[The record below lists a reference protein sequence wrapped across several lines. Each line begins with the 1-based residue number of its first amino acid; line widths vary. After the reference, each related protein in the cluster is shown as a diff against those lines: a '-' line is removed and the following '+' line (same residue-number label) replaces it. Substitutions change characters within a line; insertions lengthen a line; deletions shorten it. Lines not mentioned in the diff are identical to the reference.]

1 MMKSRLQPG
10 HTAMRIHSN
19 RFELRDPGKT
29 PGGLRSML
37 TQILMLG
44 LLVPT
49 PVVSLHG
56 QQAEPPSP
64 ALHKRSESKDD
75 TLRSYKNPQVPT
87 ILPSE
92 ASGEYQLGKPGDVIE
107 IILDNNGLTGYISRL
122 GRNDKDKEVPLTYF
136 FDQTQLNAKSLSFT
150 TKPVHGE
157 WYSFDG
163 TVVRGPAP
171 TRDKE
176 GYYLLK
182 GRLSLH
188 VGQTEQPRNVALPLA
203 RSENG

>member
-1 MMKSRLQPG
+1 MQSDSWLRRVCESQPG
-10 HTAMRIHSN
+10 DLRIA
-19 RFELRDPGKT
+19 LV
-29 PGGLRSML
+29 L
-37 TQILMLG
+37 ILALG
-44 LLVPT
+44 LFAPAAIRQV
-49 PVVSLHG
+49 G
-56 QQAEPPSP
+56 AQQGAPPSP
-64 ALHKRSESKDD
+64 ALHKRSDARDD
-75 TLRSYKNPQVPT
+75 TMRSYSNPQVPT
-87 ILPSE
+87 KLPSE
-92 ASGEYQLGKPGDVIE
+92 ASGEYQLGRPGDVIE
-107 IILDNNGLTGYISRL
+107 IILDNNGLTGYISML

-136 FDQTQLNAKSLSFT
+136 FDETQLNAKTMSFT
-150 TKPVHGE
+150 TKPVHGQ

>member
-1 MMKSRLQPG
+1 MRMQSHTSEFRAPWNLPG
-10 HTAMRIHSN
+10 WVRVA
-19 RFELRDPGKT
+19 L
-29 PGGLRSML
+29 
-37 TQILMLG
+37 ILSLVLG
-44 LLVPT
+44 LAAPALV
-49 PVVSLHG
+49 VRVNG
-56 QQAEPPSP
+56 QQAESPTP
-64 ALHKRSESKDD
+64 ALHRRSDARDD
-75 TLRSYKNPQVPT
+75 SLRSYSNPQVPT
-87 ILPSE
+87 KLPSE
-92 ASGEYQLGKPGDVIE
+92 ASGEYQLGRPGDVIE

-122 GRNDKDKEVPLTYF
+122 GRNEKDKEVPLTYF
-136 FDQTQLNAKSLSFT
+136 FDQTQLNAHTLSFT

-188 VGQTEQPRNVALPLA
+188 VGQTEQPRNVSLPLA

>member
-1 MMKSRLQPG
+1 
-10 HTAMRIHSN
+10 MRMQLHSY
-19 RFELRDPGKT
+19 ELRGPGKK
-29 PGGLRSML
+29 PGGLRVAL
-37 TQILMLG
+37 VLGVMLG
-44 LLVPT
+44 LFVPVM
-49 PVVSLHG
+49 VVRLHG
-56 QQAEPPSP
+56 QQAEPPTP
-64 ALHKRSESKDD
+64 ALHKRSEAKDD
-75 TLRSYKNPQVPT
+75 TLRSYSNPQVPT
-87 ILPSE
+87 KLPSE
-92 ASGEYQLGKPGDVIE
+92 ASGEYQLGRPGDVIE

-136 FDQTQLNAKSLSFT
+136 FDQTQLNAHTLSFT

>member
-1 MMKSRLQPG
+1 
-10 HTAMRIHSN
+10 MRMHLH
-19 RFELRDPGKT
+19 RFELRGPGKK
-29 PGGLRSML
+29 PGGLRVAVVLSA
-37 TQILMLG
+37 MLG
-44 LLVPT
+44 LFVP
-49 PVVSLHG
+49 VSVMHLDG
-56 QQAEPPSP
+56 QTDPASP
-64 ALHKRSESKDD
+64 ALHKRSDTKDD
-75 TLRSYKNPQVPT
+75 TLRSYSNPQVPT
-87 ILPSE
+87 KLPSE
-92 ASGEYQLGKPGDVIE
+92 ASGEYQLGRPGDVIE

-136 FDQTQLNAKSLSFT
+136 FDQTQLNAHTLSFT